1 VQKRYLLHIYRH
13 TARKPGSDLNVLPA
27 TGFWLQ
33 RLQIDSTF
41 FIAAELFGP
50 ENASR
55 RKRPGET
62 CGRHNDNI
70 SGDCTCI
77 D

>member
-1 VQKRYLLHIYRH
+1 VQKRYLLHIYRRA
-13 TARKPGSDLNVLPA
+13 ARKPGSDVMSWPA

-41 FIAAELFGP
+41 FIAAELLDP
-50 ENASR
+50 ENAFR

-62 CGRHNDNI
+62 
-70 SGDCTCI
+70 
-77 D
+77 